1 MVANV
6 PHPGGAHHGAI
17 KATRRRR
24 ITMKDEVITVMV
36 LRAGEFMAEV
46 KTIPNELKAMQ
57 ELVGGGY
64 FEIIRGEY
72 MLPPALQNSVLAKYD
87 IFVNEEGIRRGL
99 EPNIC
104 LNPEAALEKN
114 YSNAG
119 LLFGDIFIA
128 GHDTEGDTVS
138 IDRFD
143 IMPLRWLLAR
153 HMLINKAR
161 KEAMQH
167 D

>member
-1 MVANV
+1 MVAHV
-6 PHPGGAHHGAI
+6 PHSGGAHHGAI

-36 LRAGEFMAEV
+36 LRSNEFMAEV
-46 KTIPNELKAMQ
+46 KTIPHELKSMQ

-119 LLFGDIFIA
+119 LLFGDLFIA
-128 GHDTEGDTVS
+128 RHDTAGDTVS
-138 IDRFD
+138 IDKFD

-161 KEAMQH
+161 IEAMQH

>member
-1 MVANV
+1 
-6 PHPGGAHHGAI
+6 
-17 KATRRRR
+17 
-24 ITMKDEVITVMV
+24 MKDEQITVMV
-36 LRAGEFMAEV
+36 LRAGEFMPEV
-46 KTIPNELKAMQ
+46 KTIPHELKEMQ
-57 ELVGGGY
+57 ELVGGC
-64 FEIIRGEY
+64 FDIVRGEY

-87 IFVNEEGIRRGL
+87 IYVNDEGIMRGL

-104 LNPEAALEKN
+104 LNPEAALEKD
-114 YSNAG
+114 YDNAG
-119 LLFGDIFIA
+119 LLFGNIFIA

-143 IMPLRWLLAR
+143 IMPLRWILAR
-153 HMLINKAR
+153 HMLMNKAR

>member
-1 MVANV
+1 
-6 PHPGGAHHGAI
+6 
-17 KATRRRR
+17 
-24 ITMKDEVITVMV
+24 MKDEVITVMV
-36 LRAGEFMAEV
+36 LRANEFMAEV
-46 KTIPNELKAMQ
+46 KTIPNELEKMQ
-57 ELVGGGY
+57 ELVGGC
-64 FEIIRGEY
+64 FDIVRGEY

-87 IFVNEEGIRRGL
+87 IFVNDEGIINGL

-104 LNPEAALEKN
+104 LNPEAALNKD
-114 YSNAG
+114 YDNAG

-128 GHDTEGDTVS
+128 RHDSEGDTIS

-153 HMLINKAR
+153 HMLMNRAR

>member
-1 MVANV
+1 
-6 PHPGGAHHGAI
+6 
-17 KATRRRR
+17 
-24 ITMKDEVITVMV
+24 MKDEVITVMV
-36 LRAGEFMAEV
+36 LRANEFMAEV
-46 KTIPNELKAMQ
+46 KTIPNELEKMQ

-64 FEIIRGEY
+64 FDIIRGEY
-72 MLPPALQNSVLAKYD
+72 MLPPALQSSVLAKYD
-87 IFVNEEGIRRGL
+87 IFVNDEGIINGL

-104 LNPEAALEKN
+104 LNPEAALKKD
-114 YSNAG
+114 YDNAG

-138 IDRFD
+138 INRFD

-153 HMLINKAR
+153 HMLMNKAR

>member
-1 MVANV
+1 
-6 PHPGGAHHGAI
+6 
-17 KATRRRR
+17 
-24 ITMKDEVITVMV
+24 MKDEQITVMV

-138 IDRFD
+138 INRFD

>member
-1 MVANV
+1 
-6 PHPGGAHHGAI
+6 
-17 KATRRRR
+17 
-24 ITMKDEVITVMV
+24 MKDEVITVMV
-36 LRAGEFMAEV
+36 LRAGEFMPEV
-46 KTIPNELKAMQ
+46 KTIPNELGKMQ

-64 FEIIRGEY
+64 FDIIRGEY
-72 MLPPALQNSVLAKYD
+72 MLPPELQNSVLAKYD
-87 IFVNEEGIRRGL
+87 IFVNDEGIINGL
-99 EPNIC
+99 EANIC
-104 LNPEAALEKN
+104 LNPEAALNKD
-114 YSNAG
+114 YDNAG

-153 HMLINKAR
+153 HMLMNKRR

>member
-1 MVANV
+1 
-6 PHPGGAHHGAI
+6 
-17 KATRRRR
+17 
-24 ITMKDEVITVMV
+24 MKDEVITVMV
-36 LRAGEFMAEV
+36 LRSNEFMAEV
-46 KTIPNELKAMQ
+46 KTIPNELGKMQ

-138 IDRFD
+138 IDKFD

>member
-1 MVANV
+1 
-6 PHPGGAHHGAI
+6 
-17 KATRRRR
+17 
-24 ITMKDEVITVMV
+24 MKDEVITVMV
-36 LRAGEFMAEV
+36 LRAGEFMPEV

-64 FEIIRGEY
+64 FDIIRGEY
-72 MLPPALQNSVLAKYD
+72 MLPPALQSSVLKKYD
-87 IFVNEEGIRRGL
+87 IFVNDEGIINGL
-99 EPNIC
+99 DPNIC
-104 LNPEAALEKN
+104 LNPEAALAKD
-114 YSNAG
+114 YDNAG

-153 HMLINKAR
+153 HMLINKSR

>member
-1 MVANV
+1 MCLI
-6 PHPGGAHHGAI
+6 PDRAHHGAI

-36 LRAGEFMAEV
+36 LRAGEFMPEV
-46 KTIPNELKAMQ
+46 KTIPNELGKMQ

-64 FEIIRGEY
+64 FDIVRGEY
-72 MLPPALQNSVLAKYD
+72 MLPPALQNSILAKYD
-87 IFVNEEGIRRGL
+87 IFVNDEGIINGL

-104 LNPEAALEKN
+104 LNPEAALQKD
-114 YSNAG
+114 YDNAG

>member
-1 MVANV
+1 
-6 PHPGGAHHGAI
+6 
-17 KATRRRR
+17 
-24 ITMKDEVITVMV
+24 MKDEQITVMM

-46 KTIPNELKAMQ
+46 KTIPNELKSMQ

-72 MLPPALQNSVLAKYD
+72 MLPPALQNSVIAKYD
-87 IFVNEEGIRRGL
+87 IFVNDEGIINGL

-104 LNPEAALEKN
+104 LNQEAALNKD
-114 YSNAG
+114 YDNAG

-143 IMPLRWLLAR
+143 IMPLRWLLAK
-153 HMLINKAR
+153 HMLMNKAR

>member
-1 MVANV
+1 
-6 PHPGGAHHGAI
+6 
-17 KATRRRR
+17 
-24 ITMKDEVITVMV
+24 MKDEVVTVMV
-36 LRAGEFMAEV
+36 LRANEFMAEV
-46 KTIPNELKAMQ
+46 KTIPNELGKMQ
-57 ELVGGGY
+57 ELVGGC
-64 FEIIRGEY
+64 FDIVRGEY
-72 MLPPALQNSVLAKYD
+72 MLPPELQSSVLAKYD
-87 IFVNEEGIRRGL
+87 IFVNDEGIIRGL

-104 LNPEAALEKN
+104 LNPEAALKKD
-114 YSNAG
+114 YDNAG

-143 IMPLRWLLAR
+143 IMPLHWLLAR

>member
-1 MVANV
+1 
-6 PHPGGAHHGAI
+6 
-17 KATRRRR
+17 
-24 ITMKDEVITVMV
+24 MKDEVITVMV
-36 LRAGEFMAEV
+36 LRANEFMAEV
-46 KTIPNELKAMQ
+46 KTIPNELKKMQ
-57 ELVGGGY
+57 ELVGGC
-64 FEIIRGEY
+64 FDIVRGEY

-87 IFVNEEGIRRGL
+87 IFVNDEGVIRGL
-99 EPNIC
+99 EPNICLNPPNNC

-114 YSNAG
+114 YDNAG

-128 GHDTEGDTVS
+128 GHDTEGDIIS

-153 HMLINKAR
+153 HMLMNKAR

>member
-1 MVANV
+1 MELSRL
-6 PHPGGAHHGAI
+6 PD
-17 KATRRRR
+17 RRKRK
-24 ITMKDEVITVMV
+24 MKDEVITVMV
-36 LRAGEFMAEV
+36 LRAGEFMPEV
-46 KTIPNELKAMQ
+46 KTIPNELGKMQ

-64 FEIIRGEY
+64 FDIVRGEY

-87 IFVNEEGIRRGL
+87 IFVNDEGIINGL
-99 EPNIC
+99 DPNIC
-104 LNPEAALEKN
+104 LNPEAALNKD
-114 YSNAG
+114 YDNAG

>member
-1 MVANV
+1 
-6 PHPGGAHHGAI
+6 
-17 KATRRRR
+17 
-24 ITMKDEVITVMV
+24 MKDEVITVMV
-36 LRAGEFMAEV
+36 LRSNEFMAEV
-46 KTIPNELKAMQ
+46 KTIPNELKSMQ

-87 IFVNEEGIRRGL
+87 IFVNDEGIINGL
-99 EPNIC
+99 DPNIC
-104 LNPEAALEKN
+104 LNPEAALNKD
-114 YSNAG
+114 YDNAG

-128 GHDTEGDTVS
+128 GHDAEGGTGS
-138 IDRFD
+138 SDRLG
-143 IMPLRWLLAR
+143 IVPVRCLLAK
-153 HMLINKAR
+153 HMLMNKAR

>member
-1 MVANV
+1 
-6 PHPGGAHHGAI
+6 
-17 KATRRRR
+17 
-24 ITMKDEVITVMV
+24 MKDEVITVMV

-46 KTIPNELKAMQ
+46 KTIPNELGKMQ
-57 ELVGGGY
+57 ELVGGC
-64 FEIIRGEY
+64 FDIVRGEY

-87 IFVNEEGIRRGL
+87 IYVNDEGIMLGL

-104 LNPEAALEKN
+104 LNPEAALNKD
-114 YSNAG
+114 YDNAG

-128 GHDTEGDTVS
+128 AHDTEGDTVS

-143 IMPLRWLLAR
+143 IMPLHWLLAR
-153 HMLINKAR
+153 HMLMNKAR
-161 KEAMQH
+161 KEALQQ

>member
-1 MVANV
+1 
-6 PHPGGAHHGAI
+6 
-17 KATRRRR
+17 
-24 ITMKDEVITVMV
+24 MKDEVITVMV
-36 LRAGEFMAEV
+36 LRSNEFMAEV

-119 LLFGDIFIA
+119 LLFGDLFIA
-128 GHDTEGDTVS
+128 RHDSEGDTVS
-138 IDRFD
+138 IDKFD

>member
-1 MVANV
+1 
-6 PHPGGAHHGAI
+6 
-17 KATRRRR
+17 
-24 ITMKDEVITVMV
+24 MKDEQITVMV
-36 LRAGEFMAEV
+36 LRSNEFMAEV
-46 KTIPNELKAMQ
+46 KTIPNELGKMQ

-64 FEIIRGEY
+64 FEIIRGE
-72 MLPPALQNSVLAKYD
+72 MLPPALQSSVLAKYD
-87 IFVNEEGIRRGL
+87 IFVNDEGIINGL

-104 LNPEAALEKN
+104 LNPEAALNKD
-114 YSNAG
+114 YDNAG
-119 LLFGDIFIA
+119 LLFGDLFIA
-128 GHDTEGDTVS
+128 RHDTDGDTVS
-138 IDRFD
+138 IDKFD

>member
-1 MVANV
+1 MELSRL
-6 PHPGGAHHGAI
+6 PD
-17 KATRRRR
+17 RRKRK
-24 ITMKDEVITVMV
+24 MKDEVITVMV
-36 LRAGEFMAEV
+36 LRAGEFMPEV
-46 KTIPNELKAMQ
+46 KTIPNELGKMQ
-57 ELVGGGY
+57 DLVGGGY

-128 GHDTEGDTVS
+128 CHDTEGDTVS

>member
-1 MVANV
+1 
-6 PHPGGAHHGAI
+6 
-17 KATRRRR
+17 
-24 ITMKDEVITVMV
+24 MKDEVITVMV

-57 ELVGGGY
+57 ELVVGC
-64 FEIIRGEY
+64 FDIVRGEY
-72 MLPPALQNSVLAKYD
+72 MLPPALQNSILAKYD
-87 IFVNEEGIRRGL
+87 IFVNDEGIINGL

-104 LNPEAALEKN
+104 LNPEAALQKD
-114 YSNAG
+114 YDNAG

-143 IMPLRWLLAR
+143 IMPLRWLLAK
-153 HMLINKAR
+153 HMLMNKAR

>member
-1 MVANV
+1 
-6 PHPGGAHHGAI
+6 
-17 KATRRRR
+17 
-24 ITMKDEVITVMV
+24 MKDEVLTVMV
-36 LRAGEFMAEV
+36 LRAGEFMPEV
-46 KTIPNELKAMQ
+46 KTIPHELEKMQ
-57 ELVGGGY
+57 ELVGGC
-64 FEIIRGEY
+64 FDIVRGEY

-87 IFVNEEGIRRGL
+87 IFVNDEGIIRGL

-104 LNPEAALEKN
+104 LNPEAALAKD
-114 YSNAG
+114 YDNAG
-119 LLFGDIFIA
+119 LLFGDLFIA
-128 GHDTEGDTVS
+128 GHDTEGEHVVS

-153 HMLINKAR
+153 HMLMNKSR